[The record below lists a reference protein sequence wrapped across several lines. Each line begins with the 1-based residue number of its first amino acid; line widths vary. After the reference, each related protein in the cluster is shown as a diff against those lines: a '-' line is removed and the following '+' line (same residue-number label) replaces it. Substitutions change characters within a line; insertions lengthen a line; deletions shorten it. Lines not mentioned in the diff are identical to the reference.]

1 MQADIGKVGLN
12 KRNHRDDCQRLSVVN
27 FVDLKHDKFEKH
39 EEFLRSSRFR
49 YGWSLICSA
58 PSQFD
63 VLFLQVMETLRNR
76 THDYDIISSGQETY
90 TVISDLL

>member
-1 MQADIGKVGLN
+1 MQADFGKVGLN

-39 EEFLRSSRFR
+39 DKFLRSSRFR

-58 PSQFD
+58 PSQLD
-63 VLFLQVMETLRNR
+63 VLFFASHGNSPQQDT
-76 THDYDIISSGQETY
+76 
-90 TVISDLL
+90 